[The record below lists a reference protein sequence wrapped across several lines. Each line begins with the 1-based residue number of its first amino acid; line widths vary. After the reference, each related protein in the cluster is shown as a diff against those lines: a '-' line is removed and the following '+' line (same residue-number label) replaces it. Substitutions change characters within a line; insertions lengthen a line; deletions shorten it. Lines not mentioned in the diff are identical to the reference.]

1 MTQWRDKTNLLRESH
16 PFHVGVVAQVDLAL
30 LVGGV
35 NLSVQLV
42 LVYGQGRVHGVVL
55 LGQQTVLVGSV
66 SIMLLCIERSGIQNL
81 KQANT

>member
-1 MTQWRDKTNLLRESH
+1 MRESH
-16 PFHVGVVAQVDLAL
+16 PFHERVVAEVDLAL

-35 NLSVQLV
+35 DLSVQIV

-66 SIMLLCIERSGIQNL
+66 SIML
-81 KQANT
+81 

>member
-1 MTQWRDKTNLLRESH
+1 MNQWRDKTNPMRDSD

-55 LGQQTVLVGSV
+55 LGQQTVLVGSA
-66 SIMLLCIERSGIQNL
+66 SIMLL
-81 KQANT
+81 

>member
-1 MTQWRDKTNLLRESH
+1 MNQWRDKTNPMRDSD

-35 NLSVQLV
+35 DLSVQIV

-55 LGQQTVLVGSV
+55 LGQQTVLVGSA
-66 SIMLLCIERSGIQNL
+66 SIMLL
-81 KQANT
+81 

>member
-1 MTQWRDKTNLLRESH
+1 MNQWRDKTNPMRDSD

-55 LGQQTVLVGSV
+55 LGQQTVLVGPA
-66 SIMLLCIERSGIQNL
+66 SIMLL
-81 KQANT
+81 